1 MDSWKNILRQS
12 VTTFSELKKYL
23 NCDDTAMEDVISTF
37 PMRINPY
44 FMELI
49 QKYGEPLRRQAVPDL
64 QEIHDSVGQVD
75 PLAEEDLSLVSNLV
89 HRYPDRALLL
99 VTNRCAMYCRF
110 CTRKRKVGTDKM
122 VISAQTLN
130 DAYEYL
136 AANPQI
142 REVLVSGG
150 DPFMLEDD
158 EIEVILKKLH
168 AIPSIEIIRIGTRVV
183 STLPMR
189 ITPEL
194 ADMLRKYH
202 PLYINTHFNHPFELT
217 AEAHKACTTLA
228 DRGVP
233 LGNHTVLLKGIN
245 DDAAT
250 LRKLFV
256 DLLQMRVKPYYLFQA
271 DLTCGT
277 NHFRTTT
284 ERGIEIMRELIGHI
298 SGMAIPTYA
307 IDAPG
312 GKGKI
317 PLTPNYIIAKGK
329 TLSFKNYRGETC
341 SYPEA
346 KCLL

>member
-1 MDSWKNILRQS
+1 MESWKNILRQS

-23 NCDDTAMEDVISTF
+23 NCDDAAIEDVISTY

-44 FMELI
+44 YLNLI
-49 QKYGEPLRRQAVPDL
+49 QKYGDPLERQAVPDIREL
-64 QEIHDSVGQVD
+64 HDSVGQID
-75 PLAEEDLSLVSNLV
+75 PLSEEDLSPVENLV

-99 VTNRCAMYCRF
+99 VTNKCAMYCRF

-122 VISAQTLN
+122 VISTKTLN
-130 DAYEYL
+130 DAYGYL
-136 AANPQI
+136 TDNPQI
-142 REVLVSGG
+142 REILVSGG
-150 DPFMLEDD
+150 DPFMLDD
-158 EIEVILKKLH
+158 DKIERILTKLR

-189 ITPEL
+189 ITPRL
-194 ADMLRKYH
+194 ADMLKDYH

-217 AEAHKACTTLA
+217 TEAQKACTTLA
-228 DRGVP
+228 DRGIP
-233 LGNHTVLLKGIN
+233 LGNHTVLLKGVN
-245 DDAAT
+245 DDVDT

-256 DLLQMRVKPYYLFQA
+256 ALLKIRVKPYYLFQA

-284 ERGIEIMRELIGHI
+284 MKGIDIMRELIGHTT
-298 SGMAIPTYA
+298 GMAIPTLA

-317 PLTPNYIIAKGK
+317 PLTPDYIIARGD
-329 TLSFKNYRGETC
+329 TLKFKNYRGETC
-341 SYPEA
+341 TYPEA
-346 KCLL
+346 IDSL

>member
-23 NCDDTAMEDVISTF
+23 NCDDAAIEDVISTF

-44 FMELI
+44 YIKLI
-49 QKYGEPLRRQAVPDL
+49 QKYGDPLQRQAVPDP
-64 QEIHDSVGQVD
+64 QELHDSFGHID
-75 PLAEEDLSLVSNLV
+75 PLAEEDLSPVTNLV

-99 VTNRCAMYCRF
+99 VTNKCAMYCRF

-122 VISAQTLN
+122 VISTKTLD
-130 DAYEYL
+130 DAYGYL
-136 AANPQI
+136 ASNPQI

-150 DPFMLEDD
+150 DPFILEDD
-158 EIEVILKKLH
+158 VIEGILKKLH

-189 ITPEL
+189 ITPGL

-217 AEAHKACTTLA
+217 SEAQKACTTLA
-228 DRGVP
+228 DRGIP

-245 DDAAT
+245 DDATT
-250 LRKLFV
+250 LQKLFV
-256 DLLQMRVKPYYLFQA
+256 NLLKMRVKPYYLFQA

-284 ERGIEIMRELIGHI
+284 KKGIEIMRELIGHT

-317 PLTPNYIIAKGK
+317 PLTPDYIISKGEI
-329 TLSFKNYRGETC
+329 LSFENYRGEKC

-346 KCLL
+346 TCLL